1 VDSSGEHRGEREK
14 TPRPQQV
21 GQRPATEDE
30 IRRAEAGRS
39 PNIPRKRR
47 SWRFWKRKG
56 ELTR

>member
-1 VDSSGEHRGEREK
+1 MDSSGEHRGEREK

-56 ELTR
+56 N